1 MTVTLVPRL
10 ELATRK
16 PMLFLRCVDG
26 SLSAYTHGTEGEYRA
41 KTLDYYRDCTRALDP
56 ADPQAVRLVA
66 FWASMP
72 GDVAYRVR
80 QRLPRQS

>member
-1 MTVTLVPRL
+1 MTVTLVPRI
-10 ELATRK
+10 ELATRR
-16 PMLFLRCVDG
+16 PALFIRADG
-26 SLSAYTHGTEGEYRA
+26 EIACFTLAEGHTLA
-41 KTLDYYRDCTRALDP
+41 SLDYYRDCTRAFDP

>member
-10 ELATRK
+10 ELATQR
-16 PMLFLRCVDG
+16 PALFIRADG
-26 SLSAYTHGTEGEYRA
+26 EITCFTLAEGHNPCS
-41 KTLDYYRDCTRALDP
+41 LDYYRDCTRAFDP